1 MIADIG
7 WQPLQAKRQTSKVT
21 MMYCIINNLI
31 DILSDN
37 YLGPARGSSI
47 RYIIPYCKTDY
58 LRHSFVPSA
67 TRLSNQLPNH
77 LMTSP
82 SLEAF
87 EEGKT
92 KVTKRK
98 HPQTKPAENN
108 ISKSSS
114 KVKKPRAS
122 KDTNATK
129 ESERSKRAKN
139 QRGWKLL
146 DKGLRMHLENMI
158 DSSMKL
164 VKSRSQ
170 LSEKDDVQ
178 RTLSDVSR
186 QVKAKLGQL
195 MVPKC
200 NYGNF
205 KELKTSVFD
214 LQEVLERNQLQI
226 KELGAAIRQEE
237 RKVSSL
243 EELRDSTE
251 NVELS
256 VEIPK
261 NSLQLPRLQNQE

>member
-1 MIADIG
+1 MCVKLRTCKNVLFNLFANYTKLEYIDQKSAGDSLNQNVNKLSQLFLKHCMIMA
-7 WQPLQAKRQTSKVT
+7 
-21 MMYCIINNLI
+21 
-31 DILSDN
+31 
-37 YLGPARGSSI
+37 
-47 RYIIPYCKTDY
+47 
-58 LRHSFVPSA
+58 
-67 TRLSNQLPNH
+67 
-77 LMTSP
+77 
-82 SLEAF
+82 
-87 EEGKT
+87 KT